1 MKATGLFVLYTV
13 PIGIILALFF
23 ALLANEKLKG
33 IGFFRT
39 IYSSTMGISVA
50 ASSVIWLFMFNP
62 SMGMFNRM
70 LSLLNLPQI
79 QWLLDP
85 QWALL
90 SVSISTIWMN
100 IGFSFL
106 ILLGGLQNI
115 DEHLYESSRIDGA
128 GYFYRLR
135 RITLPMLSPTL
146 FFIITISLIN
156 AFQSFGQ
163 IDILTQGGPSAS
175 TNLIVYSIYR
185 EAFINYQFGTA
196 SAQAVSSIY
205 HYPDCDDSS
214 IQTGGKEGPLPMTTS
229 LPKKIWIYFLL
240 IVTSFLVFFPVMYAF
255 LISFMTGPELLQGKF
270 LPQSFSLDN
279 YIKVFDRLPLLNYL
293 LNSFIV
299 SVSVML
305 GQLAVCSLAAYA
317 FVFIPFKG
325 RDFIFFLFISTMM
338 IPWEATMIPN

>member
-1 MKATGLFVLYTV
+1 MTSLEKPGIWKKTTNGRTALLYLLPSILLFSVFVFYPMFRTIYLSFFLTDQNGNAAIWVGFENYTYLLESTAFLNSLKATGLFVLYTV

-39 IYSSTMGISVA
+39 VYSSTMGISVA

-70 LSLLNLPQI
+70 LGMLNLPQI

-85 QWALL
+85 EWALL

-128 GYFYRLR
+128 GYYYRLR

-196 SAQAVSSIY
+196 SAQAVTLFI
-205 HYPDCDDSS
+205 
-214 IQTGGKEGPLPMTTS
+214 I
-229 LPKKIWIYFLL
+229 IL
-240 IVTSFLVFFPVMYAF
+240 IVT
-255 LISFMTGPELLQGKF
+255 ILQFK
-270 LPQSFSLDN
+270 
-279 YIKVFDRLPLLNYL
+279 
-293 LNSFIV
+293 
-299 SVSVML
+299 L
-305 GQLAVCSLAAYA
+305 GERRVHYQ
-317 FVFIPFKG
+317 
-325 RDFIFFLFISTMM
+325 
-338 IPWEATMIPN
+338 

>member
-1 MKATGLFVLYTV
+1 MTSLEKPGIWKKTTNGRTALLYLLPSIVLFSVFVFYPMFRTIYLSFFLTDQNGNAAIWVGFENYTYLLESTAFLNSMKATGLFVLYTV

-39 IYSSTMGISVA
+39 VYSSTMGISVA

-196 SAQAVSSIY
+196 SAQAVTLFI
-205 HYPDCDDSS
+205 
-214 IQTGGKEGPLPMTTS
+214 I
-229 LPKKIWIYFLL
+229 IL
-240 IVTSFLVFFPVMYAF
+240 IVT
-255 LISFMTGPELLQGKF
+255 ILQFK
-270 LPQSFSLDN
+270 
-279 YIKVFDRLPLLNYL
+279 
-293 LNSFIV
+293 
-299 SVSVML
+299 L
-305 GQLAVCSLAAYA
+305 GERRVHYQ
-317 FVFIPFKG
+317 
-325 RDFIFFLFISTMM
+325 
-338 IPWEATMIPN
+338 

>member
-1 MKATGLFVLYTV
+1 MTSLEKPGIWKKTTNGRTALLYLLPSIVLFSVFVFYPMFRTIYLSFFLTDQNGNAAIWVGFENYTYLLESTAFLNSMKATGLFVLYTV

-39 IYSSTMGISVA
+39 VYSSTMGISVA
-50 ASSVIWLFMFNP
+50 ASSVIWLFLFNP

-70 LSLLNLPQI
+70 LSMLNLPQI

-85 QWALL
+85 EWALL

-196 SAQAVSSIY
+196 SAQAVTLFI
-205 HYPDCDDSS
+205 
-214 IQTGGKEGPLPMTTS
+214 I
-229 LPKKIWIYFLL
+229 IL
-240 IVTSFLVFFPVMYAF
+240 IVT
-255 LISFMTGPELLQGKF
+255 ILQFK
-270 LPQSFSLDN
+270 
-279 YIKVFDRLPLLNYL
+279 
-293 LNSFIV
+293 
-299 SVSVML
+299 L
-305 GQLAVCSLAAYA
+305 GERRVHYQ
-317 FVFIPFKG
+317 
-325 RDFIFFLFISTMM
+325 
-338 IPWEATMIPN
+338 

>member
-1 MKATGLFVLYTV
+1 MTRFAHFWRKSVDGRAAILYLLPSVILFSVFVFYPMFRTIYLSFFLTDQTGNAAIMVGFENFMYLLGSSEFQNSMKATGLFVLYTV
-13 PIGIILALFF
+13 PITIILALFF

-39 IYSSTMGISVA
+39 MYSSTMGISVA

-62 SMGMFNRM
+62 SIGMFNRL
-70 LSLLNLPQI
+70 LSVFDFPQI

-85 QWALL
+85 EWALI
-90 SVSISTIWMN
+90 SVAISTIWMN
-100 IGFSFL
+100 LGFSFL

-156 AFQSFGQ
+156 AFQTFGQ
-163 IDILTQGGPSAS
+163 IDILTKGGPSQS

-196 SAQAVSSIY
+196 SAQAVILF
-205 HYPDCDDSS
+205 
-214 IQTGGKEGPLPMTTS
+214 I
-229 LPKKIWIYFLL
+229 IIL
-240 IVTSFLVFFPVMYAF
+240 IVT
-255 LISFMTGPELLQGKF
+255 ILQFK
-270 LPQSFSLDN
+270 
-279 YIKVFDRLPLLNYL
+279 
-293 LNSFIV
+293 
-299 SVSVML
+299 L
-305 GQLAVCSLAAYA
+305 GERRVHYQ
-317 FVFIPFKG
+317 
-325 RDFIFFLFISTMM
+325 
-338 IPWEATMIPN
+338 

>member
-1 MKATGLFVLYTV
+1 MTRFATMWRKSIDGRTAALYLLPSIILFSIFVFYPMFRTLYLSFFLTDQTGNAAIMVGFENFQYLLGSSEFQNSMKATGLFVLYTV
-13 PIGIILALFF
+13 PITIILALFF

-39 IYSSTMGISVA
+39 MYSSTMGISVA

-62 SMGMFNRM
+62 SIGMFNRL
-70 LSLLNLPQI
+70 LSVFNFPQI

-85 QWALL
+85 EWALL

-156 AFQSFGQ
+156 AFQTFGQ
-163 IDILTQGGPSAS
+163 IDILTKGGPSQS

-196 SAQAVSSIY
+196 SAQAI
-205 HYPDCDDSS
+205 
-214 IQTGGKEGPLPMTTS
+214 IL
-229 LPKKIWIYFLL
+229 
-240 IVTSFLVFFPVMYAF
+240 F
-255 LISFMTGPELLQGKF
+255 LIILVVTILQFKLGER
-270 LPQSFSLDN
+270 
-279 YIKVFDRLPLLNYL
+279 KVHY
-293 LNSFIV
+293 
-299 SVSVML
+299 
-305 GQLAVCSLAAYA
+305 Q
-317 FVFIPFKG
+317 
-325 RDFIFFLFISTMM
+325 
-338 IPWEATMIPN
+338 

>member
-1 MKATGLFVLYTV
+1 MTSLEKPGIWKKTTNGRTALLYLLPSILLFSVFVFYPMFRTIYLSFFLTDQNGNAAIWVGFENYTYLLESTAFLNSMKATGLFVLYTV

-39 IYSSTMGISVA
+39 VYSSTMGISVA

-196 SAQAVSSIY
+196 SAQAVTLFI
-205 HYPDCDDSS
+205 
-214 IQTGGKEGPLPMTTS
+214 I
-229 LPKKIWIYFLL
+229 IL
-240 IVTSFLVFFPVMYAF
+240 IVT
-255 LISFMTGPELLQGKF
+255 ILQFK
-270 LPQSFSLDN
+270 
-279 YIKVFDRLPLLNYL
+279 
-293 LNSFIV
+293 
-299 SVSVML
+299 L
-305 GQLAVCSLAAYA
+305 GERRVHYQ
-317 FVFIPFKG
+317 
-325 RDFIFFLFISTMM
+325 
-338 IPWEATMIPN
+338 

>member
-1 MKATGLFVLYTV
+1 MTSLEKPGFWKKTTNGRTALLYLLPSILLFSVFVFYPMFRTIYLSFFLTDQNGNAAIWVGFENYTYLLESTAFINSMKATGLFVLYTV

-39 IYSSTMGISVA
+39 VYSSTMGISVA

-70 LSLLNLPQI
+70 LSMLNLPQI

-85 QWALL
+85 EWALL

-196 SAQAVSSIY
+196 SAQAVTLFI
-205 HYPDCDDSS
+205 
-214 IQTGGKEGPLPMTTS
+214 I
-229 LPKKIWIYFLL
+229 IL
-240 IVTSFLVFFPVMYAF
+240 IVT
-255 LISFMTGPELLQGKF
+255 ILQFK
-270 LPQSFSLDN
+270 
-279 YIKVFDRLPLLNYL
+279 
-293 LNSFIV
+293 
-299 SVSVML
+299 L
-305 GQLAVCSLAAYA
+305 GERRVHYQ
-317 FVFIPFKG
+317 
-325 RDFIFFLFISTMM
+325 
-338 IPWEATMIPN
+338 